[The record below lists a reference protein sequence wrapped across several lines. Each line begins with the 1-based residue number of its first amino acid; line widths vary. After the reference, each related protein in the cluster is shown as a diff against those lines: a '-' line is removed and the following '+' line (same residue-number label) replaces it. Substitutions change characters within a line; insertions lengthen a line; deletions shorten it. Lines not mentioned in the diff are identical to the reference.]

1 MKRSQTS
8 PDEFV
13 ASLPDEVRADIATLD
28 QRISRVMKGE
38 ERVLWEGKFWGG
50 SDQRIIG
57 YGEFS
62 QTGRSGKKVDWFVAG
77 LAAQKNYITVFVTA
91 TEDGAYLVE
100 RFADRLGK
108 VKVGRSTVSFKRL
121 AQVDLKVL
129 LELIARA
136 RELTRSRPAG

>member
-8 PDEFV
+8 PDEFI

-121 AQVDLKVL
+121 AQVDLKVVL
-129 LELIARA
+129 DLIARA
-136 RELTRSRPAG
+136 QELTRSRPAG

>member
-1 MKRSQTS
+1 MERSNTT
-8 PDEFV
+8 PDEFI

-28 QRISRVMKGE
+28 QHISGVMKGE

-50 SDQRIIG
+50 SDQHIIG

-77 LAAQKNYITVFVTA
+77 LAAQKTYITVFVTA

-129 LELIARA
+129 LELVARA
-136 RELTRSRPAG
+136 RELTRSQPAG